1 MEMLVL
7 KQISSL
13 QALAGQAACS
23 PKAGCPRHAVV
34 QRALRR
40 RVQCPQDPWVGKR
53 KREAGFVVLQSCPRC
68 FDGQSPSKP
77 SPEARSTCCGA
88 KKMSLAPEA
97 GRLNTGAS
105 L

>member
-7 KQISSL
+7 KRINSL

-34 QRALRR
+34 QGAFRR
-40 RVQCPQDPWVGKR
+40 CVQCPQDPWVGKR
-53 KREAGFVVLQSCPRC
+53 KREAGFVVPQSCSHC

-77 SPEARSTCCGA
+77 LLQARSTCCGA

-97 GRLNTGAS
+97 ARLSTGAS